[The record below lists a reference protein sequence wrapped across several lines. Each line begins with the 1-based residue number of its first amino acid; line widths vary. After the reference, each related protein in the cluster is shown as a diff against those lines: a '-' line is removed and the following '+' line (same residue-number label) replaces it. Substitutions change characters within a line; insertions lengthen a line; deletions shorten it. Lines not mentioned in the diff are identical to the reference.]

1 LHLAG
6 LMADSTSLAVV
17 LAVGLALVLAI
28 MLVPA
33 LWRNGSRRRNERLR
47 ERFGPEYDV
56 AVEQYGEARAARIL
70 EAREERVSKLP
81 LRSLPP
87 SERASFAQSWLLVQH
102 EFVNS
107 PHVAVKNAHELV
119 QRTMHARGYPVDDFN
134 QCVADLSV
142 DYGEIVQNYRAAHAL
157 DQANRAG
164 EANTEQLRQA
174 LVHYRALFEEL
185 LGTPQGKIP
194 PASQRYQ
201 PAIDMAHEHQMQE
214 QGHEHPLHE
223 HGHEHGGEPRQV
235 ALPR

>member
-1 LHLAG
+1 
-6 LMADSTSLAVV
+6 MADSTSLAVV

-28 MLVPA
+28 MLLPA
-33 LWRNGSRRRNERLR
+33 LWRNGSRLRNERLR

-56 AVEQYGEARAARIL
+56 AVEQYGERRAASIL
-70 EAREERVSKLP
+70 EEREERVSKLP

-87 SERASFAQSWLLVQH
+87 SERASFAQSWLLVEH
-102 EFVNS
+102 EFVAS
-107 PHVAVKNAHELV
+107 PHLAVKNAHDLV
-119 QRTMHARGYPVDDFN
+119 QRTMYARGYPVDDFN

-142 DYGEIVQNYRAAHAL
+142 DYGEIVQHYRAAHAL

-164 EANTEQLRQA
+164 KADTEELRQA

-185 LGTPQGKIP
+185 LGTPREKIP

-201 PAIDMAHEHQMQE
+201 PAIDQAHEHRLHDSI
-214 QGHEHPLHE
+214 HEHDPRD
-223 HGHEHGGEPRQV
+223 RQV

>member
-1 LHLAG
+1 
-6 LMADSTSLAVV
+6 MADATSLAVV

-28 MLVPA
+28 MLLPP
-33 LWRNGSRRRNERLR
+33 LWRNGSRRRIERLR
-47 ERFGPEYDV
+47 ERFGPEYDI
-56 AVEQYGEARAARIL
+56 AVEQYGEKHAASVL

-102 EFVNS
+102 EFVDS
-107 PHVAVKNAHELV
+107 PHVAVKNAHDLV

-142 DYGEIVQNYRAAHAL
+142 DYGEIVQHYRAAHVL
-157 DQANRAG
+157 DQANREG
-164 EANTEQLRQA
+164 RANTEELRQA
-174 LVHYRALFEEL
+174 LVLYRALFEEL
-185 LGTPQGKIP
+185 LGTPKEKIP

-201 PAIDMAHEHQMQE
+201 PAIDQAHEHQLRDSMQE
-214 QGHEHPLHE
+214 SLHDHERPD
-223 HGHEHGGEPRQV
+223 RQV